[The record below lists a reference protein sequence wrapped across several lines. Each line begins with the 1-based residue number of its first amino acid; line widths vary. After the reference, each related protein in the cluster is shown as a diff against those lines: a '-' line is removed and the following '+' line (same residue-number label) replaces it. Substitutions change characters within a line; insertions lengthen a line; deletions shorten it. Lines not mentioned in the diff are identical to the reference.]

1 MKHNTFYRNLV
12 RFIIAVGLVLAVYN
26 KITFKDSIYNP
37 DNAPYILECAFNLDK
52 PAHLIT
58 QKEFNRRYTK

>member
-37 DNAPYILECAFNLDK
+37 DNAPYILECAFNLDID
-52 PAHLIT
+52 PSQVT
-58 QKEFNRRYTK
+58 QSQFNRRYTK

>member
-1 MKHNTFYRNLV
+1 MYRKENISDFLMWC
-12 RFIIAVGLVLAVYN
+12 IN
-26 KITFKDSIYNP
+26 EDKITFKDSIYNP
-37 DNAPYILECAFNLDK
+37 DNTPYILECAFNLDK